1 VAIFERWFRNR
12 FVPDGDGYLYWVR
25 EGAVRFDAGEVD
37 ALVAQRRRIVTHP
50 LLWTGW
56 VVLGIALPLWLIRQ
70 GDIPEAL
77 GIALAVVVNVSLVVT
92 LAYADDLPGK
102 AAQTHML
109 ETFEGVARPSISG
122 HLFWLLLAAFF
133 LWRGLV
139 VLGPGSSSFPD
150 WVHKVDLAI
159 AVLYGGLIVWGS
171 YRFWRDW
178 RRWKAQL
185 SGR

>member
-1 VAIFERWFRNR
+1 
-12 FVPDGDGYLYWVR
+12 VPDGDTYLYWGR
-25 EGAVRFDAGEVD
+25 EGAVRFDAGEVE

-56 VVLGIALPLWLIRQ
+56 VALGIALPLWSIRQ
-70 GDIPEAL
+70 GDLLETL
-77 GIALAVVVNVSLVVT
+77 GIALAVVANVSLVVT
-92 LAYADDLPGK
+92 LAYADDLPGR
-102 AAQTHML
+102 AAQTRML
-109 ETFEGVARPSISG
+109 EKFDGVARPSISG
-122 HLFWLLLAAFF
+122 HLLWLLMAALF

-139 VLGPGSSSFPD
+139 VLWPGSGAYSD
-150 WVHKVDLAI
+150 WMHMADLAI
-159 AVLYGGLIVWGS
+159 AALYGGLIAWGS